1 MSAGALSLELG
12 EIALK
17 KTFVSIFLKPD
28 KVTPRIP
35 WILNT
40 YIIKTPFTLG
50 LFCSISTW

>member
-28 KVTPRIP
+28 KETPRIP